1 MTSLAAISSNVMANA
16 GENRTINLK
25 IGNNEALVS
34 AFDSIAVFRRSILS
48 YYIEIGRNFSI
59 FLKNK

>member
-1 MTSLAAISSNVMANA
+1 MANA

-34 AFDSIAVFRRSILS
+34 AFDDVIINNSELISPLK
-48 YYIEIGRNFSI
+48 GRADENAD
-59 FLKNK
+59 